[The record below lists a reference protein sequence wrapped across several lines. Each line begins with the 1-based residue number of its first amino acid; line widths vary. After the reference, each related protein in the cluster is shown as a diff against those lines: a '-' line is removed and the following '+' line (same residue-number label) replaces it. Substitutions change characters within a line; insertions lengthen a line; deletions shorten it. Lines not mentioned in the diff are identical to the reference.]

1 MQSMNAVTAAL
12 ITVIV
17 GGPIA
22 YFLGNRR
29 LRYER
34 LYERRAEV
42 IAQLSEHLF
51 LMQRSLLVW
60 TNPFQSSDVDRDEQ
74 RREASEAFNNLIAYF
89 RSNSIWLDRR
99 TCDKIE
105 SLISTAHDAAYT
117 YADELNE
124 RGYPRDK
131 VGRDAS
137 LRLRSE
143 LGALRGELE
152 DEFRAILYPA
162 PWYDAPLRFLE
173 RMQARNRK
181 ADSDDA
187 ATREVDAS

>member
-1 MQSMNAVTAAL
+1 MMQSMDAVVAAL

-42 IAQLSEHLF
+42 IAQLSEHLY
-51 LMQRSLLVW
+51 LMQRSLMIW
-60 TNPFQSSDVDRDEQ
+60 TNPFQSSNVDRDEQ
-74 RREASEAFNNLIAYF
+74 RRKASEAFDNLLAYYH
-89 RSNSIWLDRR
+89 SNSIWLDRR
-99 TCDKIE
+99 TCDKMD
-105 SLISTAHDAAYT
+105 SLISTAYEAAYT

-124 RGYPRDK
+124 RGYPQNK

-143 LGALRGELE
+143 LSALREELE
-152 DEFRAILYPA
+152 EEFRAILYPA
-162 PWYDAPLRFLE
+162 PWYDAPLRFLG
-173 RMQARNRK
+173 RIPTQKRK
-181 ADSDDA
+181 PGDDA
-187 ATREVDAS
+187 ATREADTS